1 MQKHWVWLATRSG
14 IGVRGRAELL
24 RRFGTAER
32 IYAMDRAALQAE
44 EGLRQ
49 SWLEPL
55 LDKTLDGAERILAQ
69 CDRFD
74 IRLLTYAEPAYPE
87 RLRNIADPPA
97 LLYYQGRLSDFDHE
111 AAIAVVGS
119 RRCSAYGL
127 LHAKQFSR
135 LIAAS
140 GGLVMSGGAR
150 GIDTMALQSA
160 MDLPEPVVCVLA
172 CGLDIAYPPENGQLF
187 AQIASRGCLLS
198 EYPPGTSPMRGN
210 FPVRNRIL
218 SGLSVGVLV
227 VEASAQSGALITAR
241 LALEQGRDVFAIPG
255 NLGVASCEGT
265 NRLLREGALMPENGW
280 ELLQEYT
287 HLFPGKLAD
296 GRRREVMEQRFGSHY
311 AAAVPAPCRR
321 DRQNRP
327 ARQHLHRKS
336 PQPSTKKT
344 LTIRLQGLI
353 VTERKHRP
361 PCPATKRRSMPP

>member
-44 EGLRQ
+44 EGLRR

-97 LLYYQGRLSDFDHE
+97 LLYYQGRLPDFDHE

-241 LALEQGRDVFAIPG
+241 LALEQGRGRICH
-255 NLGVASCEGT
+255 S
-265 NRLLREGALMPENGW
+265 R
-280 ELLQEYT
+280 QS
-287 HLFPGKLAD
+287 
-296 GRRREVMEQRFGSHY
+296 RRRLVRGDESPAARGGAHARKRLG
-311 AAAVPAPCRR
+311 AAAGIHAPVSRQAGGRSPPRGDGAALWVALRSGRPCAAPAGETGKTGPPGSAFTGKVPSP
-321 DRQNRP
+321 RQ
-327 ARQHLHRKS
+327 
-336 PQPSTKKT
+336 
-344 LTIRLQGLI
+344 
-353 VTERKHRP
+353 
-361 PCPATKRRSMPP
+361 KRH

>member
-44 EGLRQ
+44 EGLRK

-97 LLYYQGRLSDFDHE
+97 LLYYQGRLPDFDHE

-150 GIDTMALQSA
+150 GIDTMAL
-160 MDLPEPVVCVLA
+160 
-172 CGLDIAYPPENGQLF
+172 
-187 AQIASRGCLLS
+187 
-198 EYPPGTSPMRGN
+198 
-210 FPVRNRIL
+210 
-218 SGLSVGVLV
+218 
-227 VEASAQSGALITAR
+227 
-241 LALEQGRDVFAIPG
+241 
-255 NLGVASCEGT
+255 
-265 NRLLREGALMPENGW
+265 
-280 ELLQEYT
+280 
-287 HLFPGKLAD
+287 
-296 GRRREVMEQRFGSHY
+296 
-311 AAAVPAPCRR
+311 
-321 DRQNRP
+321 
-327 ARQHLHRKS
+327 
-336 PQPSTKKT
+336 
-344 LTIRLQGLI
+344 
-353 VTERKHRP
+353 
-361 PCPATKRRSMPP
+361 

>member
-97 LLYYQGRLSDFDHE
+97 LLYYQGRLPDFDHE

-198 EYPPGTSPMRGN
+198 EYPPGR
-210 FPVRNRIL
+210 
-218 SGLSVGVLV
+218 
-227 VEASAQSGALITAR
+227 AR
-241 LALEQGRDVFAIPG
+241 CAAISRCATVF
-255 NLGVASCEGT
+255 
-265 NRLLREGALMPENGW
+265 
-280 ELLQEYT
+280 
-287 HLFPGKLAD
+287 
-296 GRRREVMEQRFGSHY
+296 
-311 AAAVPAPCRR
+311 
-321 DRQNRP
+321 
-327 ARQHLHRKS
+327 
-336 PQPSTKKT
+336 
-344 LTIRLQGLI
+344 
-353 VTERKHRP
+353 
-361 PCPATKRRSMPP
+361 

>member
-55 LDKTLDGAERILAQ
+55 LDKSLDGAERILAQ

-97 LLYYQGRLSDFDHE
+97 LLYYQGRLPDFDHE

-172 CGLDIAYPPENGQLF
+172 CGLDIAYPPEKRPAVCADRVERLPPERIPAGDEPDARQF
-187 AQIASRGCLLS
+187 PGAQPYSERPFRWRSRG
-198 EYPPGTSPMRGN
+198 RG
-210 FPVRNRIL
+210 L
-218 SGLSVGVLV
+218 
-227 VEASAQSGALITAR
+227 GAERCAHHG
-241 LALEQGRDVFAIPG
+241 AAGAGAGQGRICH
-255 NLGVASCEGT
+255 S
-265 NRLLREGALMPENGW
+265 R
-280 ELLQEYT
+280 QS
-287 HLFPGKLAD
+287 
-296 GRRREVMEQRFGSHY
+296 RRRLVRGDESPAARGCAHARKTAGSCCRNTRTCFRASWRTV
-311 AAAVPAPCRR
+311 AAAR
-321 DRQNRP
+321 
-327 ARQHLHRKS
+327 
-336 PQPSTKKT
+336 
-344 LTIRLQGLI
+344 
-353 VTERKHRP
+353 
-361 PCPATKRRSMPP
+361 

>member
-44 EGLRQ
+44 EGLRR

-97 LLYYQGRLSDFDHE
+97 LLYYQGRLPDFDHE

-160 MDLPEPVVCVLA
+160 MDPAGAGRLCA
-172 CGLDIAYPPENGQLF
+172 GLRARHRLSHRKTASWF

-210 FPVRNRIL
+210 FPVAQPYSERPFRWR
-218 SGLSVGVLV
+218 SRGRGL
-227 VEASAQSGALITAR
+227 GAERCAHHG
-241 LALEQGRDVFAIPG
+241 AAGAGAGQGRICHSPAIS
-255 NLGVASCEGT
+255 ASPRARGRIACCARVRSCPKTAGSCCR
-265 NRLLREGALMPENGW
+265 N
-280 ELLQEYT
+280 T
-287 HLFPGKLAD
+287 HTCFRASW
-296 GRRREVMEQRFGSHY
+296 RTV
-311 AAAVPAPCRR
+311 AAAR
-321 DRQNRP
+321 
-327 ARQHLHRKS
+327 
-336 PQPSTKKT
+336 
-344 LTIRLQGLI
+344 
-353 VTERKHRP
+353 
-361 PCPATKRRSMPP
+361 

>member
-44 EGLRQ
+44 EGLRR

-97 LLYYQGRLSDFDHE
+97 LLYYQGRLPDFDHE

-280 ELLQEYT
+280 ELLQE
-287 HLFPGKLAD
+287 
-296 GRRREVMEQRFGSHY
+296 
-311 AAAVPAPCRR
+311 
-321 DRQNRP
+321 
-327 ARQHLHRKS
+327 
-336 PQPSTKKT
+336 
-344 LTIRLQGLI
+344 
-353 VTERKHRP
+353 
-361 PCPATKRRSMPP
+361 

>member
-1 MQKHWVWLATRSG
+1 MYL
-14 IGVRGRAELL
+14 
-24 RRFGTAER
+24 
-32 IYAMDRAALQAE
+32 
-44 EGLRQ
+44 
-49 SWLEPL
+49 
-55 LDKTLDGAERILAQ
+55 
-69 CDRFD
+69 
-74 IRLLTYAEPAYPE
+74 
-87 RLRNIADPPA
+87 
-97 LLYYQGRLSDFDHE
+97 QGRLPGFDHE

-160 MDLPEPVVCVLA
+160 MDLLEPVVCVLA

-241 LALEQGRDVFAIPG
+241 LALEQGRDVFAIPRQ
-255 NLGVASCEGT
+255 S
-265 NRLLREGALMPENGW
+265 
-280 ELLQEYT
+280 
-287 HLFPGKLAD
+287 
-296 GRRREVMEQRFGSHY
+296 RRRLVRGDESPAARGCAHARKRLG
-311 AAAVPAPCRR
+311 AAAGIHTPVSGQAGGRSPPRGDGAALWVALRSGRPCAAPAGETGKTGPPGSAFTGKVPSP
-321 DRQNRP
+321 RQ
-327 ARQHLHRKS
+327 
-336 PQPSTKKT
+336 
-344 LTIRLQGLI
+344 
-353 VTERKHRP
+353 
-361 PCPATKRRSMPP
+361 KRH